1 MINRCATVT
10 IGLIVSQVIAC
21 YSHMITR
28 TQHVYVKRW
37 KWVLHREVG
46 KLEMGLMRKRS
57 PLVENSTLVAGDR
70 LDVIHYVRWT
80 A

>member
-46 KLEMGLMRKRS
+46 RKRS